1 MQEKQQSKPQNAI
14 FENCKRLV
22 LSGVNDIIAFDG
34 AAISLDTELGRL
46 EIRGE
51 GMRIDT
57 FDTTAGDMCI
67 EGYIYALVYT
77 KATKPTGFMKRVFR

>member
-1 MQEKQQSKPQNAI
+1 MQEKTLLRPQNAI
-14 FENCKRLV
+14 LEDCKKLV
-22 LSGVNDIIAFDG
+22 LSGVKDIIGFEG
-34 AAISLDTELGRL
+34 SAISLDTDLGRL

-67 EGYIYALVYT
+67 NGYIYALVYT
-77 KATKPTGFMKRVFR
+77 KSSKSGGFLKRVFR

>member
-1 MQEKQQSKPQNAI
+1 MQEKQPARAQNASL
-14 FENCKRLV
+14 EGCKRL
-22 LSGVNDIIAFDG
+22 LLTGVNDIIGFEG
-34 AAISLDTELGRL
+34 SAISLDTELGRL

-57 FDTTAGDMCI
+57 FDTKVGDMCI

-77 KATKPTGFMKRVFR
+77 KSAKTGGFIKRVFR